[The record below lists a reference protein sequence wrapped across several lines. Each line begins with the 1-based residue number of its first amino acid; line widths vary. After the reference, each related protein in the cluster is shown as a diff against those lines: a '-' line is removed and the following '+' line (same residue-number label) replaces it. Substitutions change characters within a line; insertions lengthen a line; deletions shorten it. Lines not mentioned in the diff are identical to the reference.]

1 MSRIVFTALAL
12 ATMLVTLPRP
22 GEAYYN
28 YPWCA
33 QYSDGSGV
41 FSCAFANYAQC
52 LASVSGVGGL
62 CMPNPALA
70 FAPLM
75 VQSRAPLTVQ
85 PRRAKMRR
93 HLSHR

>member
-1 MSRIVFTALAL
+1 MNMHRNVFMALAL
-12 ATMLVTLPRP
+12 AAMLVSVPRI

-41 FSCAFANYAQC
+41 FSCTFANYAQC

-62 CMPNPALA
+62 CTPNPALT
-70 FAPLM
+70 FVPL
-75 VQSRAPLTVQ
+75 RVQ

-93 HLSHR
+93 HSSHR